1 MFLQQLDPALFAMQA
16 AFMKAM
22 DTNRDCMFWAET
34 LIVEET
40 KELNAALDNNEG
52 LAQII
57 HESADVLYVV
67 CGFYNAMPR
76 NISALISAERFEN
89 LTHIL
94 DEAAKAVSKAS
105 MTHNISLAI
114 MEEAFQRIHE
124 SNMSKLDDEGKPIRR
139 EDGKILKGPN
149 YKKPDMAPV
158 VQMHLELLK
167 QEADEAQANL
177 VAATAAE
184 AVNQTK
190 N

>member
-1 MFLQQLDPALFAMQA
+1 MFLHQLNPALFTMQA

-40 KELNAALDNNEG
+40 KELNAAMDNNEG

-57 HESADVLYVV
+57 HEAADVLYVV
-67 CGFYNAMPR
+67 CGFYNAMPK
-76 NISALISAERFEN
+76 NIRALISAERFEN
-89 LTHIL
+89 LTRIL
-94 DEAAKAVSKAS
+94 DEAAKAVAKAS
-105 MTHNISLAI
+105 MTHNISLVI
-114 MEEAFQRIHE
+114 LEEAFERIHE

-158 VQMHLELLK
+158 VQMHLEFLK
-167 QEADEAQANL
+167 QEAEEAQANL

-184 AVNQTK
+184 AENQTK